1 MKISEQKGKIP
12 ARDRSSMTGGGERP
26 SVVEVAT
33 SFPARLLGAIEE
45 LKKSLNFQTKE
56 KEEEIQSSLKIQR
69 EVVPSLS
76 VRSGFYRLIIA

>member
-1 MKISEQKGKIP
+1 
-12 ARDRSSMTGGGERP
+12 MTGGGEGP

-33 SFPARLLGAIEE
+33 SFPARLLGAIGE

-56 KEEEIQSSLKIQR
+56 KEEEEIRSSLKIQR

-76 VRSGFYRLIIA
+76 T

>member
-1 MKISEQKGKIP
+1 
-12 ARDRSSMTGGGERP
+12 MTGGGEGP

-45 LKKSLNFQTKE
+45 LKKFLNSQTKK
-56 KEEEIQSSLKIQR
+56 KEEEKSKSALKIQR

-76 VRSGFYRLIIA
+76 ARSGFYRMMIA

>member
-1 MKISEQKGKIP
+1 MIGQSII
-12 ARDRSSMTGGGERP
+12 GGGEGP

-33 SFPARLLGAIEE
+33 SFLARLLGAIEE

-56 KEEEIQSSLKIQR
+56 KEEEEIRSSLKIQR

-76 VRSGFYRLIIA
+76 V

>member
-1 MKISEQKGKIP
+1 MI
-12 ARDRSSMTGGGERP
+12 GGGEGP

-33 SFPARLLGAIEE
+33 TFPARLLGDIRE

-56 KEEEIQSSLKIQR
+56 KEEEEIWSSLKIQR

-76 VRSGFYRLIIA
+76 A